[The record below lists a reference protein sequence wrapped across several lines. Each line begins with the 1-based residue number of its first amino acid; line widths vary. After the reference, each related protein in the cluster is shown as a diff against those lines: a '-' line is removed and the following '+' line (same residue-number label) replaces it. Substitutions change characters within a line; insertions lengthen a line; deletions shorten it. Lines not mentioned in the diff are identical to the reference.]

1 MTEENQSCDI
11 KSKNNIILNL
21 FLIVLNL
28 NIPNYEEYITKNSNN
43 NFK

>member
-21 FLIVLNL
+21 LLIVLNL
-28 NIPNYEEYITKNSNN
+28 NIPNYEEYINKNSNN